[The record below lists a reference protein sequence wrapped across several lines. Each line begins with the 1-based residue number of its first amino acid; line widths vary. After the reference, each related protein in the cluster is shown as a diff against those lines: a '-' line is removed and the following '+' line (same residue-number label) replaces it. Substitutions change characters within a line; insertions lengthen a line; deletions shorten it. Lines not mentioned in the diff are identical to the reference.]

1 MYHNPAL
8 LTESIEGLNIRP
20 DGVYIDVTFGG
31 GGHSAAVLRALG
43 ERGRLIAFDQDEDA
57 RQNSLD
63 DPRFLLI
70 NANFRYLLHFLRYHQ
85 AIPVDGILA
94 DLGISS
100 YQIDTPVRGFSTRT
114 DGNADMRMSN
124 KINLT
129 AADVLNTYS
138 QDALLRVFREY
149 GELPNAWKI
158 VQSIL
163 KARETRQIVTL
174 SDFNTVIS
182 SCIPRN
188 AESKFLAQVYQAL
201 RIEVNQ
207 ELESLKHFL
216 LQSVQVL
223 KPGGRLCVISYHSL
237 EDRLVKNFI
246 RSGNFEGRIEKD
258 FYGNTHTEMTAINR
272 KLIIP
277 SDDEIRENPRSRSAK
292 LRIAEKSA

>member
-20 DGVYIDVTFGG
+20 DGIYIDVTFGG
-31 GGHSAAVLRALG
+31 GGHSAAILKALG
-43 ERGRLIAFDQDEDA
+43 KRGRLIAFDQDEDA
-57 RQNSLD
+57 RQNSLN

-70 NANFRYLLHFLRYHQ
+70 NSNFRYLLHFLRYYQ
-85 AIPVDGILA
+85 SIPVDGILA

-100 YQIDTPVRGFSTRT
+100 YQIDTPMRGFSTRT

-188 AESKFLAQVYQAL
+188 AEAKFLAQVYQAL

-216 LQSVQVL
+216 LQSLQVL

-258 FYGNTHTEMTAINR
+258 FYGNTHTDMTAINR

-277 SDDEIRENPRSRSAK
+277 SEDEIRENPRSRSAK